1 MELIMGVK
9 NGAVIVGPLCIYTR
23 L

>member
-1 MELIMGVK
+1 MGVK